1 MFDRYRMKIMKNV
14 WVNILVPLI
23 GYHCKITT
31 SVRNFSTLPATK
43 IKYYIRMDVLL
54 NKIKTI

>member
-14 WVNILVPLI
+14 WVNILVPP
-23 GYHCKITT
+23 TM
-31 SVRNFSTLPATK
+31 VRLLRRDFSTLPATK